1 MHEDLRKVVDVFLFY
16 NELNLLEIRL
26 ETLDPYVDFF
36 LIVEADETF
45 SGNKKE
51 FIFLENQEKFSKF
64 NDKIIHLPI
73 SSFPSNLSPFAR
85 EWAQR
90 NAILPKL
97 TEFAREEYLIVFGD
111 VDEIP
116 SPRALE
122 YALGH
127 DFAIKPIIHC
137 AQDLFYY
144 YLNLRETS
152 GTLLSFSGDYR
163 FVLKKKWLG
172 TVICEFGYLKSF
184 EMATFR
190 SPSQKRFG
198 RRIKNGGWHF
208 SFVGEAEALGVEHRI
223 KDKIKSYAHQEYNN
237 DAVFGQV
244 LNNVMGKLDLFGRK
258 KSKFR
263 KLKNLDSL
271 PLIVQNNLER
281 YRESLMK

>member
-64 NDKIIHLPI
+64 KHKIIHLPI
-73 SSFPSNLSPFAR
+73 SSFPSNLSPFER

-90 NAILPKL
+90 NAILPML
-97 TEFAREEYLIVFGD
+97 TEFARDEYLIVFGD

-137 AQDLFYY
+137 AKDLFY
-144 YLNLRETS
+144 
-152 GTLLSFSGDYR
+152 
-163 FVLKKKWLG
+163 
-172 TVICEFGYLKSF
+172 
-184 EMATFR
+184 
-190 SPSQKRFG
+190 
-198 RRIKNGGWHF
+198 
-208 SFVGEAEALGVEHRI
+208 
-223 KDKIKSYAHQEYNN
+223 
-237 DAVFGQV
+237 
-244 LNNVMGKLDLFGRK
+244 
-258 KSKFR
+258 
-263 KLKNLDSL
+263 
-271 PLIVQNNLER
+271 
-281 YRESLMK
+281 

>member
-1 MHEDLRKVVDVFLFY
+1 MREDLRKVVDVFLFY

-26 ETLDPYVDFF
+26 ETLDPFVDFF

-45 SGNKKE
+45 SGKKKDFVFINNK
-51 FIFLENQEKFSKF
+51 ENFSRFK
-64 NDKIIHLPI
+64 DKIIHLPI
-73 SSFPSNLSPFAR
+73 SSFPSNLSPFER

-97 TEFAREEYLIVFGD
+97 EEFARDEYLIVFGD

-116 SPRALE
+116 SPLALE
-122 YALGH
+122 SALSH
-127 DFAIKPIIHC
+127 NFALKPIIHC

-163 FVLKKKWLG
+163 FIFRKKWLG

-198 RRIKNGGWHF
+198 RRIRNGGWHF

-223 KDKIKSYAHQEYNN
+223 TDKIKSYAHQEYNN
-237 DAVFGQV
+237 EVVFGQV
-244 LNNVMGKLDLFGRK
+244 LNNVTGKRDLFGRK
-258 KSKFR
+258 KSRFR
-263 KLKNLDSL
+263 KLKSLDSL
-271 PLIVQNNLER
+271 PLFVQNNIER
-281 YRESLMK
+281 YWGSLM